1 MSSFAKGFPTSAA
14 AAPAE
19 NSLLRLDLLLYGL
32 ASSKLTAA
40 GEKLG
45 FLTVHEVFAD
55 RTYQADGTL
64 TTRTM
69 PNALITD
76 ESKAITQIIEMVKEG
91 TVTSVQQT
99 KVALQAH
106 SICVHGDGAH
116 AVQFANPH
124 VRILNS
130 RG

>member
-1 MSSFAKGFPTSAA
+1 MQKGFQQAQLLLQLKLG
-14 AAPAE
+14 
-19 NSLLRLDLLLYGL
+19 LLRLDLLLYGL

-45 FLTVHEVFAD
+45 LLTVHEVFAD

-116 AVQFANPH
+116 AVQFAKH
-124 VRILNS
+124 ARQEF
-130 RG
+130 

>member
-1 MSSFAKGFPTSAA
+1 MSSFAKRFPTSAA

-45 FLTVHEVFAD
+45 LLTVHEVFAD

-69 PNALITD
+69 LNAPLLMNQKRLHKL
-76 ESKAITQIIEMVKEG
+76 SKW
-91 TVTSVQQT
+91 
-99 KVALQAH
+99 
-106 SICVHGDGAH
+106 
-116 AVQFANPH
+116 
-124 VRILNS
+124 
-130 RG
+130 

>member
-1 MSSFAKGFPTSAA
+1 MQKGFQQAQLLLQLKIG
-14 AAPAE
+14 
-19 NSLLRLDLLLYGL
+19 LLRLDLLLYGL

-40 GEKLG
+40 CEKLG
-45 FLTVHEVFAD
+45 LLTVHEVFAD
-55 RTYQADGTL
+55 RTYQADGSL
-64 TTRTM
+64 TPRTM

-116 AVQFANPH
+116 AVQFAKH
-124 VRILNS
+124 ARQEF
-130 RG
+130 

>member
-1 MSSFAKGFPTSAA
+1 MQKGFQQAQLLLQLKIG
-14 AAPAE
+14 
-19 NSLLRLDLLLYGL
+19 LLRLDLLLYGL
-32 ASSKLTAA
+32 ASSKLTAT

-45 FLTVHEVFAD
+45 LLTVHEVFAD
-55 RTYQADGTL
+55 RTYQADSTL

-116 AVQFANPH
+116 AVQFAKH
-124 VRILNS
+124 ARQEF
-130 RG
+130 